1 MYTILI
7 TSILSPDKVQLLRET
22 LTACVQTWP
31 QLESGISAILE
42 SASNNNNTAGIN
54 PQAPATFPQDI
65 EEEANSYYERIY
77 KGEVSIPQIVEI
89 LSRFKNSNFP
99 REQQVFKCMIHN
111 LFDEYQ
117 FFPRYPD
124 KELAITSILF
134 GSLIQ
139 NQIISSIALGVALR
153 YVLEALRQPIGS
165 KLFNFASQA
174 LYQFQS
180 RLIEWPQYCT
190 LLLQI
195 PHLPQAMP
203 DVMQKISRVLNQ
215 NGTGQSFTP
224 EALPDNGSLPRQTSS
239 PQVAPVFS
247 ALRLDADLEGSA
259 ETPDDIIHDK
269 ILFIMNNLSTENMNV
284 KIIEMR
290 EIFGPPHYRWFSG
303 YIVKRASQEPNY
315 HSLYSDF
322 LDALSSNILERHII
336 HETFS
341 NVHVLLNSEKTVAS
355 SQERTLLKNLGT
367 WLGLVT
373 LSKNKPIKNRNL
385 AMKELLLE
393 GYDSSRLIVVIPF
406 VCKVLEQGFDSIVF
420 SPPNP
425 WLMSIMK
432 LLAELYHYANLKLNL
447 KFEIEVL
454 CKKLN
459 LDIKGTYLKWPLTK

>member
-1 MYTILI
+1 M
-7 TSILSPDKVQLLRET
+7 QLLRDT

-31 QLESGISAILE
+31 QLESGIAAIME
-42 SASNNNNTAGIN
+42 SSPSNTSGGIN
-54 PQAPATFPQDI
+54 PQAPATFPQDV

-77 KGEVSIPQIVEI
+77 KGELSIPQIVEI
-89 LSRFKNSNFP
+89 LSRFKNSTFP

-124 KELAITSILF
+124 KELAITSVLF

-153 YVLEALRQPIGS
+153 YVLEALRQPLGS

-180 RLIEWPQYCT
+180 RLVEWPQYCT

-195 PHLPQAMP
+195 PHLSQAMP
-203 DVMQKISRVLNQ
+203 DIIHKITRILNQ
-215 NGTGQSFTP
+215 SGTVAAS
-224 EALPDNGSLPRQTSS
+224 APDAINDSGSLSRQTAS
-239 PQVAPVFS
+239 PQVAPIFT
-247 ALRLDADLEGSA
+247 ALKLDADLEGGT
-259 ETPDDIIHDK
+259 ETPDETVHDK
-269 ILFIMNNLSTENMNV
+269 ILFIMNNLSTGNIEAKVN
-284 KIIEMR
+284 EMR
-290 EIFGPPHYRWFSG
+290 EIFGPAHYRWFSS

-315 HSLYSDF
+315 HSLYSEF
-322 LDALSSNILERHII
+322 LDALGSNTLERHII

-341 NVHVLLNSEKTVAS
+341 NVNILLNSEKTVAS

-367 WLGLVT
+367 WLGLIT

-385 AMKELLLE
+385 GMKELLLE

-406 VCKVLEQGFDSIVF
+406 VCKVLEQGFDSVVF

-425 WLMSIMK
+425 WVMAIMK

-459 LDIKGTYLKWPLTK
+459 LDIKGAVLKFSND